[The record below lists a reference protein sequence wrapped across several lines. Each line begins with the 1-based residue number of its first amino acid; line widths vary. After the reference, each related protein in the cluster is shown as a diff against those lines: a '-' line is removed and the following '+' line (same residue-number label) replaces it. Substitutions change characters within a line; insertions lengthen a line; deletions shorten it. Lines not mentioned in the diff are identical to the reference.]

1 MAVITPRNGATLA
14 QVVQTALNVA
24 GRTGV
29 SIETGGTGNGVRVPD
44 AHLAAIE
51 AELGWTEAEGKP
63 LDPEPTQAPT
73 LPPTPATTQVEGSS
87 DPDNPDA
94 SDSSDSDPD
103 TTDDT
108 EEPAAVAAPAR
119 KSAPAK
125 KTTSS
130 RRARRGKEG

>member
-24 GRTGV
+24 GRQGV

-44 AHLAAIE
+44 VHLSEIE
-51 AELGWTEAEGKP
+51 DALGWTEAEGKP
-63 LDPEPTQAPT
+63 HDPAPTQEPTN
-73 LPPTPATTQVEGSS
+73 PPTQEPTRVEAEVAAAPDDSDQS
-87 DPDNPDA
+87 DP
-94 SDSSDSDPD
+94 SPD
-103 TTDDT
+103 TDQPQ
-108 EEPAAVAAPAR
+108 EQPAVAALAK